1 MKTIKIIKATDV
13 CKCGMEYSIE
23 YTIGKK
29 RYEVQGEFY
38 YNKKKERLEH
48 LHEGPRGGQYL
59 IIASI

>member
-1 MKTIKIIKATDV
+1 MKITKIIKATSI
-13 CKCGMEYSIE
+13 CKYGMGYSIE

-29 RYEVQGEFY
+29 RYEVWGDFY